1 MSRWLVTLIVVDAI
15 LLPIAVVLILVGLLW
30 AGIAVIV
37 VDGIVVAFLV
47 VRGVGGDTA
56 RNAELSAGGVPGKS
70 PTERST
76 PPTPEARIF
85 ED

>member
-1 MSRWLVTLIVVDAI
+1 MPRWLVTLFVVDAI

-37 VDGIVVAFLV
+37 VDGVVVVFLV
-47 VRGVGGDTA
+47 VRGVRDDAA
-56 RNAELSAGGVPGKS
+56 RNAELSAGGVPGK
-70 PTERST
+70 PAGGKST